1 MGWSVR
7 SRLTVLYGSLFIVSG
22 AALLAITYL
31 LVRHAAGDPV
41 VIATRSVV
49 GPTGSPAGPLPDLSP
64 LPGESA
70 ARRAQDDALHQLLL
84 QSGVG
89 LGIMALIAL
98 ALGWVVAGRA
108 LAPVRTIA
116 AKTQQIS
123 QHNLH
128 QRLKVKGPADELK
141 ELGDTIDGLLGRLET
156 AFDAQRL
163 FVANASHELRT
174 PLAMMRTSLDVAAA
188 KPTRTDVELGA
199 LDAKLREGLDRAER
213 LLESFLTLARAEHCP
228 PLDQAAVPLDD
239 LVRTAA
245 EIRREAVTDK
255 ALDVQMRLIG
265 GQVSGSV
272 GLLTHL
278 VENLVDNAI
287 RHNETGGWIRISTET
302 CEHAG
307 VVRLSV
313 ENGGPIIDQR
323 RADELAWP
331 FRRLA
336 DNGPTATTGVGLG
349 LSIVAAVAHAHGG
362 SLRVHARVEDDG
374 GLRVVV
380 ELPLA
385 ASPQLAG
392 APR

>member
-1 MGWSVR
+1 MRWSVR
-7 SRLTVLYGSLFIVSG
+7 SRLTVLYGGLFIVSG

-41 VIATRSVV
+41 VIATRSRV
-49 GPTGSPAGPLPDLSP
+49 GPAGSPAGPLPDLGA

-84 QSGVG
+84 QSG
-89 LGIMALIAL
+89 IAL
-98 ALGWVVAGRA
+98 GLMAIIAIALGWLVAGRA

-128 QRLKVKGPADELK
+128 ERLELQGPADELK
-141 ELGDTIDGLLGRLET
+141 ELGDTIDGLLARLER
-156 AFDAQRL
+156 AFDAQRR

-188 KPTRTDVELGA
+188 KATRTDVEFGA

-213 LLESFLTLARAEHCP
+213 LLESFLTLARAEHGP
-228 PLDQAAVPLDD
+228 PLDQAAVPLDE
-239 LVRTAA
+239 LVRAA
-245 EIRREAVTDK
+245 VDVRREDVAAR
-255 ALDVQMRLIG
+255 ALDVQMRLVG
-265 GQVSGSV
+265 GQVPGSE
-272 GLLTHL
+272 GLLTHM
-278 VENLVDNAI
+278 VENLIDNAI
-287 RHNETGGWIRISTET
+287 RHNEAGGWIRISTEAR
-302 CEHAG
+302 EDAG
-307 VVRLSV
+307 IARLSV

-336 DNGPTATTGVGLG
+336 ADGPTATTGVGLG
-349 LSIVAAVAHAHGG
+349 LSIVAAVADAHGG
-362 SLRVHARVEDDG
+362 SLQLHARVEDDG
-374 GLRVVV
+374 GLRAVV

-392 APR
+392 ARR